1 MTAFVNH
8 YQVCPIVPVII
19 QDCDCRATKEIR
31 RSDQLYSYS
40 TKMAANTAPRT
51 AATVPMVRP
60 AAAPGKGTVEPL
72 DEPGF
77 VPLGAE
83 PEGAGAVPAADVV
96 GNGGV
101 TEARVELAV
110 AALVSCGVEL
120 GVELAT
126 GELDATA
133 SEVDVASAGV
143 VDAGATTA
151 VAAHPHTAAADD

>member
-1 MTAFVNH
+1 
-8 YQVCPIVPVII
+8 
-19 QDCDCRATKEIR
+19 
-31 RSDQLYSYS
+31 
-40 TKMAANTAPRT
+40 MAANRAPRT
-51 AATVPMVRP
+51 VAAEPMVRP

-101 TEARVELAV
+101 MEAGVELAV
-110 AALVSCGVEL
+110 TTLVACGVEL

-126 GELDATA
+126 AELDTTA
-133 SEVDVASAGV
+133 SEVDVATAAV
-143 VDAGATTA
+143 VDAGATMA